1 MHALPAP
8 FAAARL
14 AACLALG
21 PALSL
26 ALGLALGVGTA
37 APALA
42 GPLADAAEK
51 IEDRLSA
58 QDYTTALDGARAFLG
73 AVWDQVPQI
82 GFTQALLVSETAAGY
97 GVYNPRPTNLY
108 KKGEAIIIYAEPFGF
123 AYGAP
128 GEGLHSIGFAVDLQV
143 LDSQGAE
150 LASVPN
156 VTQLDLNS
164 RYENRE
170 FQANITYNLDGIAPG
185 KYTLVTTMRD
195 KNSDKSGS
203 FRSDIEIT
211 D

>member
-1 MHALPAP
+1 MHPLP
-8 FAAARL
+8 ARL
-14 AACLALG
+14 AC
-21 PALSL
+21 SI
-26 ALGLALGVGTA
+26 ALGLC
-37 APALA
+37 LA
-42 GPLADAAEK
+42 GPGTAGPVADDASGIEARLA
-51 IEDRLSA
+51 A
-58 QDYTTALDGARAFLG
+58 QDYTTALAGARDLLG

-108 KKGEAIIIYAEPFGF
+108 KKGEPIIIYAEPFGF

-143 LDSQGAE
+143 LDASGGE

-185 KYTLVTTMRD
+185 KYTLVTTLRD

-203 FRSDIEIT
+203 FRNDIEIT
-211 D
+211 E

>member
-1 MHALPAP
+1 MHASPAP
-8 FAAARL
+8 FAL
-14 AACLALG
+14 AGLLALG
-21 PALSL
+21 F
-26 ALGLALGVGTA
+26 GLAT
-37 APALA
+37 PAQA
-42 GPLADAAEK
+42 GPLADAAVQ

-58 QDYTTALDGARAFLG
+58 QDYTTALDGARGFLG
-73 AVWDQVPQI
+73 LVWGQVPQI

-97 GVYNPRPTNLY
+97 GVYNPRPTNLF
-108 KKGEAIIIYAEPFGF
+108 KKGAPIIIYAEPFGF
-123 AYGAP
+123 AYGSP

-143 LDSQGAE
+143 LDANGAE

-170 FQANITYNLDGIAPG
+170 FQANITYNLDGIAAG
-185 KYTLVTTMRD
+185 KYTLVTTLRD

-211 D
+211 E

>member
-1 MHALPAP
+1 MDSANKRPDTAMHALPAR
-8 FAAARL
+8 F
-14 AACLALG
+14 ACLL
-21 PALSL
+21 ALSL
-26 ALGLALGVGTA
+26 CA

-42 GPLADAAEK
+42 GPLADAATG
-51 IEDRLSA
+51 IQARLDA
-58 QDYTTALDGARAFLG
+58 QDYTTALAGARDLLG

-108 KKGEAIIIYAEPFGF
+108 KKGEPIIIYAEPFGF
-123 AYGAP
+123 SYGAP

-143 LDSQGAE
+143 LDAVGAE

-185 KYTLVTTMRD
+185 KYTLVTTLRD
-195 KNSDKSGS
+195 KNSEKSGS

-211 D
+211 E